1 MVYNDVVNFLQS
13 RLKIDILR
21 ERQFY
26 RFFSKLIKTGL
37 ELFLYF
43 FKNIML

>member
-1 MVYNDVVNFLQS
+1 MVYNNVVNFLQS

-21 ERQFY
+21 ERQCY
-26 RFFSKLIKTGL
+26 RFFIKLIKTGL